1 VEHAVKKHPLSVRRV
16 VLLAAACVLSQ
27 GGWVCAAAA
36 AQAAPTASGAIN
48 VESALLPLAAST
60 ASAAAAA
67 PAGQGAVGVAAG
79 VASGVASSPV
89 DFGTQGDVA
98 ELTRLIQG
106 ASLNELR
113 TTYNGGYGAA
123 LFFYPR
129 ELTYYVALFQDKHF
143 WRVIKLQ
150 DEARAEEIYTSFAR
164 QTQQLADVDIRRTK
178 LQAQKAYLERLIGL
192 SEDRAKRLQA
202 DLSVARDQQAK
213 VSEYQRQAHDDALA
227 LRGEKDKARSQLR
240 QLQQQIQQLQ
250 QQTEA
255 GLPAAR

>member
-1 VEHAVKKHPLSVRRV
+1 MEHAVKKYPLSIRRI
-16 VLLAAACVLSQ
+16 VLFAAGSMVLQCDWACAS
-27 GGWVCAAAA
+27 AA
-36 AQAAPTASGAIN
+36 AQAEPASSGAID
-48 VESALLPLAAST
+48 VQAALLPLAARG
-60 ASAAAAA
+60 ASPAASLAAQA
-67 PAGQGAVGVAAG
+67 AVNGSANSVY
-79 VASGVASSPV
+79 ASGSVA
-89 DFGTQGDVA
+89 QGDVA

-113 TTYNGGYGAA
+113 TTYNGGYGAS

-150 DEARAEEIYTSFAR
+150 DDARAEEIYGSFAR
-164 QTQQLADVDIRRTK
+164 QTQQLADVEIRRAK
-178 LQAQKAYLERLIGL
+178 LQAQKSYIERMIGL

-202 DLSVARDQQAK
+202 DLNVARDQQAK
-213 VSEYQRQAHDDALA
+213 VSEYQREAQGDALA
-227 LRGEKDKARSQLR
+227 LRDEKDKARAQLR

-255 GLPAAR
+255 GLPAARE